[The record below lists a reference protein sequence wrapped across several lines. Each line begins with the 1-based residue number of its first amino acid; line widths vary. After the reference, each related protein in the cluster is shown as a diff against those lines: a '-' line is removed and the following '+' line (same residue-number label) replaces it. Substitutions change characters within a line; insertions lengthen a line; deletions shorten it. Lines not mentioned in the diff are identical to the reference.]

1 MVPDVAAVAGV
12 ALPIAIPPPSKLAV
26 DPNIPD
32 GEVPMVEHVV
42 PVASEGAGLTPGD
55 AISVEPRG
63 MPVGETVEPVP
74 MPSGEV
80 APMVSV
86 GLAIP
91 LTCAMAALQT
101 TSAGRIAAIHDNLIG
116 NLPLKPALPRRE
128 LIDDPEPVFA

>member
-1 MVPDVAAVAGV
+1 VPLLGIV
-12 ALPIAIPPPSKLAV
+12 I
-26 DPNIPD
+26 
-32 GEVPMVEHVV
+32 V
-42 PVASEGAGLTPGD
+42 PVASAGAGLTPGD

-80 APMVSV
+80 APMVGV

-91 LTCAMAALQT
+91 LTCAMAPLQT
-101 TSAGRIAAIHDNLIG
+101 ISATRIAVIHDNLIG

-128 LIDDPEPVFA
+128 LIGDPEPVFA